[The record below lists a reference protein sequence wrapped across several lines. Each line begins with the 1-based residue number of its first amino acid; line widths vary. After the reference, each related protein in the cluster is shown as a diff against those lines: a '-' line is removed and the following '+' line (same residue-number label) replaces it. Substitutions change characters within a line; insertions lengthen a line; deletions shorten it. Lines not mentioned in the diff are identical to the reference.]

1 MKTNSNSRII
11 VALDLPTGKAAL
23 DLAATLVPEFNFFK
37 VGSSLFCAE
46 GFPIIQSL
54 QRMGASIF
62 LDLKL
67 HDIPEQV
74 RKTASIIGAFGVD
87 MISVHCLGGDA
98 MLRAAK
104 EGVTEGAKRANAK
117 PPRVVGVTVLT
128 SLDESD
134 LLALGVKEGVESEVS
149 TLAGLAQAAGL
160 DGVVASPREIEL
172 IKRQAGNDF
181 IIVTPGIRPGSA
193 DTADQKRVLSPSQA
207 IDAGATYL
215 VVGRP
220 ITAAANPR
228 SAALKIAREAGV

>member
-23 DLAATLVPEFNFFK
+23 ELAASLVPEFNFFK

-46 GFPIIQSL
+46 GFPIIQCL
-54 QRMGASIF
+54 QKMGASIF

-74 RKTASIIGAFGVD
+74 RKTASILGAFGVD
-87 MISVHCLGGDA
+87 MISVHCLGGAA

-104 EGVTEGAKRANAK
+104 EGVLEGAKSAGVK
-117 PPRVVGVTVLT
+117 PPQVVGVTVLT

-134 LLALGVKEGVESEVS
+134 LLALGVKESVESEVA
-149 TLAGLAQAAGL
+149 TLVGLAQAAGL
-160 DGVVASPREIEL
+160 DGVVASPREIEI
-172 IKRQAGNDF
+172 IKEQASEDF
-181 IIVTPGIRPGSA
+181 VVVTPGIRPNSA
-193 DTADQKRVLSPSQA
+193 DVADQKRVLSPAQA

-220 ITAAANPR
+220 ITAAKNPR
-228 SAALKIAREAGV
+228 SAALEIASETGV